1 MSGTERG
8 QLCLNLAPD
17 SKPNLQIRS
26 NRRFQKV
33 SGRPRRTQRKNIIK
47 PCIMGSV
54 PWPFIPAGVQPMGAA
69 EAQGGSALPVC
80 TSGTGGSGRLKLR
93 ALSRGRRVVAR
104 ASFGL
109 PGGFFSERPLADPEA
124 PPPPPWIGLEKKL

>member
-8 QLCLNLAPD
+8 QLCLNLALD

-33 SGRPRRTQRKNIIK
+33 SGRPRRTRRINIIK

-54 PWPFIPAGVQPMGAA
+54 PWPFIPAGAQPMGPA
-69 EAQGGSALPVC
+69 EAQGGSALPMC
-80 TSGTGGSGRLKLR
+80 TSGTEGSGRLRLR

-104 ASFGL
+104 AGFGL
-109 PGGFFSERPLADPEA
+109 PVGVFSERPLADPEA
-124 PPPPPWIGLEKKL
+124 PPPPPWIQLE